1 VELKHLNLTVEVVAP
16 TRDFFITYFDFEMKT
31 EKGGNPEVLVSP
43 EGFILTLMQGKDVT
57 YPKTFHIGFPQPT
70 TSDVDRIHDR
80 IKADGY
86 KVPSPKQTPHG
97 YTFYIKA
104 PGNFMIEVLSH

>member
-1 VELKHLNLTVEVVAP
+1 MELKHLNLTVEVVAP

-43 EGFILTLMQGKDVT
+43 EGFILTLMQGNNVT
-57 YPKTFHIGFPQPT
+57 YPKTFHIGFPQSNA
-70 TSDVDRIHDR
+70 SDVDRIHDR

-86 KVPSPKQTPHG
+86 KVPSPKQTAHG

-104 PGNFMIEVLSH
+104 PGNFMIEVLSY